1 MQKSVQ
7 IFTIIKY
14 QKEDS
19 QFIFLSVVLIN
30 SVFRADKNYYP
41 EEFVDKCNYLV
52 KEKMMP
58 ECITDDIEFFF

>member
-1 MQKSVQ
+1 MQKLIQ

-30 SVFRADKNYYP
+30 SIFRADKNYYP
-41 EEFVDKCNYLV
+41 EEFVDECNYLV

>member
-1 MQKSVQ
+1 MQKSIQ

-41 EEFVDKCNYLV
+41 GEFVDECNYLV

>member
-30 SVFRADKNYYP
+30 SVFRADKNSCP